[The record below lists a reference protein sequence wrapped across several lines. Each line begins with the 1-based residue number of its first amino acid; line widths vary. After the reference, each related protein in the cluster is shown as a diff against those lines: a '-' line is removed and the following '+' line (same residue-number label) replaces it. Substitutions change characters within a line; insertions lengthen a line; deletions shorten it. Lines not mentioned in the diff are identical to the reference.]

1 MAKGRLEFIFDYSSP
16 YAYFGSLRV
25 EPVAARHGL
34 DLIWTPIVLGGVF
47 QVLGT
52 KPLVDLS
59 PAREKYTL
67 EDLQNLADFYQV
79 PYKPRT
85 AFIVRSVLALRA
97 TLQIPQ
103 GPERARAAHALF
115 HAAWGQDADL
125 GDAAVVTRVLANAG
139 FDGAKLVE
147 GTQQQSIKDEL
158 KRNTDQAIARGV
170 FGTPTY
176 IVEGGKMFWGHD
188 RLDLVD
194 RFYSLSK
201 AG

>member
-34 DLIWTPIVLGGVF
+34 ELIWTPIVLGGVF

-52 KPLVDLS
+52 KPLIDLS
-59 PAREKYTL
+59 PARAKYTF
-67 EDLQNLADFYQV
+67 EDLRDLADYFQV

-115 HAAWGQDADL
+115 HAAWAQDADL
-125 GDAAVVTRVLANAG
+125 GDAATVTRVLTLAG
-139 FDGAKLVE
+139 FDGAQLVE
-147 GTQQQSIKDEL
+147 GTQQQSVKDEL

-170 FGTPTY
+170 FGTPTF
-176 IVEGGKMFWGHD
+176 VADGGKMFWGHD
-188 RLDLVD
+188 RLDVVD
-194 RFYSLSK
+194 RYLSVSK
-201 AG
+201 AS